1 MLTPPLAIRWTKT
14 TSSELLLPAIPIPPM
29 RLLDYIHWLP
39 GVSSGGKAAPG
50 DILMAEVI
58 DILATRLRTP
68 LQVQRQRPAILA
80 ITHIFPRPGQ
90 SRTACLPIGASL
102 ATPERRWRSRS
113 IPLSKSII
121 VFFLT
126 FFICQLCF

>member
-1 MLTPPLAIRWTKT
+1 
-14 TSSELLLPAIPIPPM
+14 M
-29 RLLDYIHWLP
+29 RLLDYIHWLL

-80 ITHIFPRPGQ
+80 ITHIFPRPGR

-113 IPLSKSII
+113 MPRSKSFI
-121 VFFLT
+121 VFFTSISYMLIL
-126 FFICQLCF
+126 FLS